1 MPVSND
7 FDFWSVGVYGGYA
20 YEAFSLTADL
30 SWTQVDN
37 DIDANTAAA
46 GKVSASMD
54 ADVLSAGLT
63 AKYDFDL
70 DTVKV
75 APHLGMRYTSIDID
89 DYTVSDIASSDVD
102 SISVFSIPAGVTFST
117 EIASASGWNVKPALD
132 LTVTLNTGD
141 DEVDSDV
148 RFTGVDMTTDLTSEF
163 IDDVTYGATVGVQV
177 QKDAFQFG
185 LGVNYTGS
193 DNTDEFGVGANARF
207 TF

>member
-1 MPVSND
+1 
-7 FDFWSVGVYGGYA
+7 
-20 YEAFSLTADL
+20 
-30 SWTQVDN
+30 
-37 DIDANTAAA
+37 
-46 GKVSASMD
+46 MD

-70 DTVKV
+70 DMVKV

-89 DYTVSDIASSDVD
+89 DYSVSDIASSDVD
-102 SISVFSIPAGVTFST
+102 SISVFSIPVGVMFST
-117 EIASASGWNVKPALD
+117 DIATASGWNVKPALD
-132 LTVTLNTGD
+132 
-141 DEVDSDV
+141 
-148 RFTGVDMTTDLTSEF
+148 
-163 IDDVTYGATVGVQV
+163 DDVTYGATVGVQV